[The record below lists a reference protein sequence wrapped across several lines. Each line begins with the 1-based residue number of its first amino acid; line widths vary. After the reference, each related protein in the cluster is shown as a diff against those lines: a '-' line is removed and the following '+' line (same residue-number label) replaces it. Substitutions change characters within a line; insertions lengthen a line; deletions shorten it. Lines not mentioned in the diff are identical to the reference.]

1 MAARARVFGQ
11 LVDRFIRPRNEKVRA
26 NQMVGPDN
34 RPPRECAALVDF
46 AVVLVRG
53 DTNNIG
59 ARE

>member
-1 MAARARVFGQ
+1 MAAS
-11 LVDRFIRPRNEKVRA
+11 RNEKVRA